1 MKPSLFA
8 TLALML
14 GLLYWHQPN
23 ASKLATLSP
32 EEEVPVQVTICDLK
46 NDPAKFNHKLL
57 KISGFVSHGFED
69 FGMFDPACES
79 RQGIWLEYG
88 GTKASNTMYCC
99 GVVPGHT
106 RPETVKVEGITI
118 PLIDNDRFRELDG
131 MIKNRYDLI
140 MHATLV
146 GRFFSG
152 EKVNYPGGEFWSG
165 YGHMGCC
172 MLLVIQQVLSV
183 DSHKR
188 SDLDYGA
195 SADQPN
201 INKVGCGYQI
211 LSRDWRFTEAIDL
224 QRRAESGDRAWAFD
238 DPLKVARDL
247 LSRESKIAEA
257 SIVGLKQ
264 VRQGQGR
271 VVYSW
276 RPNKAKFSYMVV
288 VSRPYTMS
296 FYAQNP
302 EKVSWIPIAAYKV
315 GCGDDNSVTVVK

>member
-1 MKPSLFA
+1 MKLSLFA
-8 TLALML
+8 TLVVLL
-14 GLLYWHQPN
+14 GSVYWQQPN
-23 ASKLATLSP
+23 ASTLAKLSTG
-32 EEEVPVQVTICDLK
+32 EEVPVEVTVCDLK
-46 NDPAKFNHKLL
+46 NEPAKFNHKLV
-57 KISGFVSHGFED
+57 KIPGFISHGFED
-69 FGMFDPACES
+69 FGFFDPSCDS

-106 RPETVKVEGITI
+106 RPEVVSVEGITI
-118 PLIDNDRFRELDG
+118 PLIDDDRFKELDG

-152 EKVNYPGGEFWSG
+152 EKGNYPGGEFWSG

-188 SDLDYGA
+188 FDLDYAA

-201 INKVGCGYQI
+201 INKVGCGYRI
-211 LSRDWRFTEAIDL
+211 LSRDWQFARAIDL
-224 QRRAESGDRAWAFD
+224 QRRAESGERAWAFD

-247 LSRESKIAEA
+247 LSRETRIAET

-264 VRQGQGR
+264 LRQGQG
-271 VVYSW
+271 
-276 RPNKAKFSYMVV
+276 
-288 VSRPYTMS
+288 
-296 FYAQNP
+296 
-302 EKVSWIPIAAYKV
+302 
-315 GCGDDNSVTVVK
+315 